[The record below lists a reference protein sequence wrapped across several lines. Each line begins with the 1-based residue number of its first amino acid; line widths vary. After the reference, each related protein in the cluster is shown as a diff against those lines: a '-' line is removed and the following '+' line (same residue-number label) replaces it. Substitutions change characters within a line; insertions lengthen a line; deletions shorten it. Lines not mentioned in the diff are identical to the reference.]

1 MEGGQGEDVIGFKIV
16 HVMTPM
22 LTAYGMRSH
31 VKGGNLPVLD
41 GCGMTM
47 VRLSTA
53 MSNALEHLLAACDS
67 TYSVE
72 TFTSTAAAA
81 ATTTTTTH
89 KKGTPHGK
97 DPSSSK
103 VDVGRGSF
111 AVPEASDGE
120 DDEDQEQ
127 GEAGWA
133 RACAR
138 ILTRLKKHPEAGPF
152 LVPVDP
158 ETMVRFRLHLCARRH
173 SCLSCT
179 SLHLAGPTLLFCT
192 DHPACTRI
200 HTRKLCRNCSYC
212 THALALDV
220 TRAPQ
225 QSTGGARLP

>member
-16 HVMTPM
+16 HVMSPM

-72 TFTSTAAAA
+72 TFTSP
-81 ATTTTTTH
+81 TTTH
-89 KKGTPHGK
+89 RKGTPHGK

-103 VDVGRGSF
+103 ADPGRGSF
-111 AVPEASDGE
+111 ALPEASDGE

-158 ETMVRFRLHLCARRH
+158 ETMVRFWHLFAQE
-173 SCLSCT
+173 ST
-179 SLHLAGPTLLFCT
+179 FVVHLNISPALPFCT
-192 DHPACTRI
+192 DPAEKCAEIAQTVRI
-200 HTRKLCRNCSYC
+200 RNLEC
-212 THALALDV
+212 D
-220 TRAPQ
+220 APEQ
-225 QSTGGARLP
+225 PTGCARLPRGAR

>member
-16 HVMTPM
+16 HVMSPM

-72 TFTSTAAAA
+72 TFTSP
-81 ATTTTTTH
+81 TTTH
-89 KKGTPHGK
+89 RKGTPHGK

-103 VDVGRGSF
+103 ADPGRGSF
-111 AVPEASDGE
+111 ALPEASDGE

-158 ETMVRFRLHLCARRH
+158 ETMVRFLPLCALG
-173 SCLSCT
+173 ST
-179 SLHLAGPTLLFCT
+179 FVMHLNILARPIALIQQ
-192 DHPACTRI
+192 RSV
-200 HTRKLCRNCSYC
+200 RKLLKLCAFANLEC
-212 THALALDV
+212 D
-220 TRAPQ
+220 APEQ
-225 QSTGGARLP
+225 PTGCARLSRGAR